1 MPGEAEAAEDP
12 DDRAVLADAPALAA
26 VRMRQARGRQLLGRL
41 PGSLRGGAS
50 GHRLRELPPDKR
62 EAIRNARQWFRSLPP
77 EERRDMR
84 QQWKNMSP
92 EERQTYRRELRR
104 RFGDGQGAPSGSP
117 RPHDRPFQNHPVRPG
132 H

>member
-1 MPGEAEAAEDP
+1 MSP
-12 DDRAVLADAPALAA
+12 DD
-26 VRMRQARGRQLLGRL
+26 QQRL
-41 PGSLRGGAS
+41 RD
-50 GHRLRELPPDKR
+50 RFQRFRELPPDKR

-117 RPHDRPFQNHPVRPG
+117 RPHDRPFQNHPARPG